1 MASAD
6 RSAEAAIREF
16 TTKPGSGD
24 SPGMRAFKLGL
35 EALRNNIPGT
45 ALVHFREACALESQ
59 NPYFLSYAG
68 LALARTEQDY
78 DEAERYCIAA
88 LQMKRSQAQLYL
100 NLTEVYMKQGK
111 RADAVDTL
119 QEGLVNTHG
128 DEKLS
133 RAFAKL
139 GVRRPPVLTFVAR
152 SHPIN
157 VALGRLRHRTLR
169 MFAAR

>member
-1 MASAD
+1 MATASRPD
-6 RSAEAAIREF
+6 DAILREF
-16 TTKPGSGD
+16 NTKPGSGD
-24 SPGMRAFKLGL
+24 SPAMRAFKLGL
-35 EALRNNIPGT
+35 EALRNNIPAT
-45 ALVHFREACALESQ
+45 ALVHFREACALEPQ

-133 RAFAKL
+133 RAFTRL
-139 GVRRPPVLTFVAR
+139 GVRRAPVLRFVER
-152 SHPIN
+152 SHPLN
-157 VALGRLRHRTLR
+157 VALGRLRHRTMR
-169 MFAAR
+169 VFTAR